1 MNANPSVNQ
10 KICFASLWFKI
21 IKFVKRANHKFS
33 LNLKEVNIGLVDR
46 RLKVALSDRPNIIS
60 NFPSQENMDGFTFNP
75 DPVPD
80 PEEGV
85 GVRPTKGNWIV
96 YELLHFNVNFS
107 RAFLKIEND
116 GKS

>member
-1 MNANPSVNQ
+1 M
-10 KICFASLWFKI
+10 
-21 IKFVKRANHKFS
+21 
-33 LNLKEVNIGLVDR
+33 NLKEVDIGLVDR

-96 YELLHFNVNFS
+96 YELLHPKVNSTAALKKTNFS
-107 RAFLKIEND
+107 RAFL
-116 GKS
+116 